1 MKQKLITSTNISY
14 MLVQKKPITTT
25 TRMQFNNYDDAASV
39 NNLSL
44 VRSTATTKNNNKSY
58 R

>member
-1 MKQKLITSTNISY
+1 M
-14 MLVQKKPITTT
+14 
-25 TRMQFNNYDDAASV
+25 TRMQFNNYDDAASE

-44 VRSTATTKNNNKSY
+44 VRSTETTKNNNKSY